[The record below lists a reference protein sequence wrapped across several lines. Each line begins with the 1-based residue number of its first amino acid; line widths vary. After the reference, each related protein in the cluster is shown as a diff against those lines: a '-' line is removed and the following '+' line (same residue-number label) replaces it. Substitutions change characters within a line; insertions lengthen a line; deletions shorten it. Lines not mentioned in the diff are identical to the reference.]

1 MITTKSKSCNILKV
15 FEINMMLTFT
25 NSTASLSAA
34 RVSCILDQSTGAV
47 KHVSINVNYAILHNE
62 HFFPLDSKAN
72 FIGSCQRVA
81 LRNGIFLGGYT
92 HRV

>member
-1 MITTKSKSCNILKV
+1 MITRKNKSCNILKI
-15 FEINMMLTFT
+15 FEINMILTFT

-34 RVSCILDQSTGAV
+34 RVSYILDRSTGAV
-47 KHVSINVNYAILHNE
+47 KHVSINVNYAILRNE
-62 HFFPLDSKAN
+62 HFFTLDSKAN
-72 FIGSCQRVA
+72 FTGSCQHIA